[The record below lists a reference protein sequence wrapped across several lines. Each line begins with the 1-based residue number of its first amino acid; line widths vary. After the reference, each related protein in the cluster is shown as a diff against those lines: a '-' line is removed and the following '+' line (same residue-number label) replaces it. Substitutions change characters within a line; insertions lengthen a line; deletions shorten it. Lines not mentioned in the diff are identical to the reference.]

1 MQSDMICHVFKLLG
15 IGRISFRILFFEANF
30 RNTKLQF
37 LKSLRH
43 ESSKLLVINEHYE
56 ML

>member
-15 IGRISFRILFFEANF
+15 IGRISFRILLFEANF